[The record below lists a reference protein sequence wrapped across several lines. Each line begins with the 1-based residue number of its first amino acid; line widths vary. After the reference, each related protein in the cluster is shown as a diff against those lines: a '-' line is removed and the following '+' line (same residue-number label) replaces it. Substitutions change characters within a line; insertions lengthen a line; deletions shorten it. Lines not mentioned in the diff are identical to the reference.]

1 MADAMGTKG
10 NDMKKMVMLFA
21 AVVLSVTA
29 FTGCN
34 TTRGAGEDIERAGEK
49 IQDATK

>member
-1 MADAMGTKG
+1 
-10 NDMKKMVMLFA
+10 MKKLLLLFA
-21 AVVLSVTA
+21 VVAVSVTA

-34 TTRGAGEDIERAGEK
+34 TTRGAGRDIERTGEK